1 MAARGSPSPAAAAA
15 ATAKRNYGS
24 PIRSSPERHSFS
36 DYLNEDRNSELS
48 HREALENARLEHER
62 VRLNALRI
70 GKLHQLQEEQR
81 RAEDDRRRIAEEAQ
95 RLRAL
100 QLREQ
105 ERLKEEERVRAEQ
118 QKLRDLQAQKVPELP
133 PQPKPQPLPAVKPP
147 AAPAVN
153 GADAVVKKEES
164 PAATTQPA
172 PTTTPQTGLL
182 KTPSPFAP
190 VQKPAQTTPAPGAT
204 PQLNGAQAAAAAP
217 AAVANAAAPA
227 VAGLSTSDRYA
238 QIHQEL
244 KKLRKELDKQS
255 KVAGSPLKGKLG
267 DMRRQARKAMGQ
279 LTAGKG
285 ANAKPINTIVATL
298 KESLDGSVPS
308 YLVDGSIFVAD
319 SRDPVEGAVHNGPQL
334 PAVFIYLLSHLS
346 KAMIHQFASE
356 VGANP
361 KSAEPIGI
369 VAAHLFSNPDFH
381 WRGKS
386 MIDIL
391 IAKFRVACPV
401 LFGARGNDRT
411 EAGRLAVGW
420 RREDGRWISEQA
432 HSDRMT
438 GLGAGFAS
446 ISLRDFSKA
455 SKKNPY
461 PPSHYWTAMAKIV
474 NSPPALISNT
484 QYTVLKAMIDG
495 HETRFLQFYGN
506 AAIEALRTALV
517 EFPKKAPA
525 TSHTAQA
532 LQVLGQVLQ
541 RDSGLALA

>member
-1 MAARGSPSPAAAAA
+1 MAPRASPSPAAAAR
-15 ATAKRNYGS
+15 RNYGS
-24 PIRSSPERHSFS
+24 PIRSSPDRHSVS
-36 DYLNEDRNSELS
+36 DYLNEDRNSEVS

-70 GKLHQLQEEQR
+70 GKIHQLQEEQR
-81 RAEDDRRRIAEEAQ
+81 RAEDDRRRIAEEAD
-95 RLRAL
+95 RFKML
-100 QLREQ
+100 QQREQ
-105 ERLKEEERVRAEQ
+105 ERLKEEERKRAEQ

-133 PQPKPQPLPAVKPP
+133 PQPKPQPQPEAKPQ
-147 AAPAVN
+147 AASAPN
-153 GADAVVKKEES
+153 GHGFAVKKEES
-164 PAATTQPA
+164 PAVSTQPA
-172 PTTTPQTGLL
+172 LTTAPQSNSL

-190 VQKPAQTTPAPGAT
+190 VQKPAQTISTPIAAP
-204 PQLNGAQAAAAAP
+204 QVNGTSAAP
-217 AAVANAAAPA
+217 AAVAKPAAPA
-227 VAGLSTSDRYA
+227 ATGLSSSGRYA

-255 KVAGSPLKGKLG
+255 KVVGSPLKGKLG

-298 KESLDGSVPS
+298 KESLDGSVQS
-308 YLVDGSIFVAD
+308 YLVDGSLFVAD
-319 SRDPVEGAVHNGPQL
+319 TREPVEGAVHNGPQL

-391 IAKFRVACPV
+391 VAKFRVACPV
-401 LFGARGNDRT
+401 LFGARGNDKT
-411 EAGRLAVGW
+411 EAGRIAIGW

-461 PPSHYWTAMAKIV
+461 PPSHYWTAMAMIV
-474 NSPPALISNT
+474 NSPPALVSNT

-495 HETRFLQFYGN
+495 HESRFLQFYGN

-525 TSHTAQA
+525 TSPTAQA

>member
-1 MAARGSPSPAAAAA
+1 MAARASPSPAAAA
-15 ATAKRNYGS
+15 KRNYGS
-24 PIRSSPERHSFS
+24 PLRSSPDRHSVS
-36 DYLNEDRNSELS
+36 DYLNEDRNSEVS

-81 RAEDDRRRIAEEAQ
+81 RAEDDRRKIAEESQ
-95 RLRAL
+95 RLRLL
-100 QLREQ
+100 QQKEQ
-105 ERLKEEERVRAEQ
+105 ERLREEERVRAEQ
-118 QKLRDLQAQKVPELP
+118 QKLRELQARKIPELP
-133 PQPKPQPLPAVKPP
+133 PQPKPQPPPQPQAEAKPP
-147 AAPAVN
+147 APPVANGVN
-153 GADAVVKKEES
+153 IKKEE
-164 PAATTQPA
+164 PLAAATQA
-172 PTTTPQTGLL
+172 PLTTTPPTNQL
-182 KTPSPFAP
+182 KAPSPFAP
-190 VQKPAQTTPAPGAT
+190 AQKPAQPTPAPI
-204 PQLNGAQAAAAAP
+204 AAP
-217 AAVANAAAPA
+217 QVNGTQPTPASTAAKPAAPSST
-227 VAGLSTSDRYA
+227 GLSSTDRYA
-238 QIHQEL
+238 HIHQEL

-255 KVAGSPLKGKLG
+255 KVVGSPLKGKLG
-267 DMRRQARKAMGQ
+267 DMRRQVRKAMGQ

-298 KESLDGSVPS
+298 KESLDGSVQS

-319 SRDPVEGAVHNGPQL
+319 TREPMEGAIHNGPQL

-386 MIDIL
+386 MIDVL

-401 LFGARGNDRT
+401 LFGARGSDRT
-411 EAGRLAVGW
+411 EAGRIAIGW
-420 RREDGRWISEQA
+420 KKEDGHWISEQA

-461 PPSHYWTAMAKIV
+461 PPSHYWTAMAMIV
-474 NSPPALISNT
+474 NSPPPLISNT

-525 TSHTAQA
+525 SSHTAQA

>member
-1 MAARGSPSPAAAAA
+1 MPFESA
-15 ATAKRNYGS
+15 
-24 PIRSSPERHSFS
+24 SSTNCRKSS
-36 DYLNEDRNSELS
+36 
-48 HREALENARLEHER
+48 A
-62 VRLNALRI
+62 
-70 GKLHQLQEEQR
+70 
-81 RAEDDRRRIAEEAQ
+81 AQ
-95 RLRAL
+95 RTTD
-100 QLREQ
+100 

>member
-1 MAARGSPSPAAAAA
+1 MAARGSPSPAAAADA
-15 ATAKRNYGS
+15 AAKRNYGS

-36 DYLNEDRNSELS
+36 DYLNEDRNSEVS

-133 PQPKPQPLPAVKPP
+133 PQPKPQPPPAAKPQ

-153 GADAVVKKEES
+153 GADAAVKKEES

-190 VQKPAQTTPAPGAT
+190 VQKPAQTTPAPAAT
-204 PQLNGAQAAAAAP
+204 PQLNGARATAAAP
-217 AAVANAAAPA
+217 AATANQAAPA
-227 VAGLSTSDRYA
+227 VAALPTSDRYA

-255 KVAGSPLKGKLG
+255 KVVGSPLKGKLG

-285 ANAKPINTIVATL
+285 ANARPINTIVATL

-381 WRGKS
+381 WRGKP

-411 EAGRLAVGW
+411 EAGRIAVGW